1 MTYLRILQGLIKKK
15 LLRFTPLPRT
25 SRTKGVE
32 GLVIQNCKTGHIN
45 YYYVFE
51 FEMIVVA
58 SLQQRVV
65 LYVNRVTA
73 EINPGTEGQIFI
85 RLATDLSAFSLIM
98 S

>member
-1 MTYLRILQGLIKKK
+1 M
-15 LLRFTPLPRT
+15 
-25 SRTKGVE
+25 
-32 GLVIQNCKTGHIN
+32 N

-51 FEMIVVA
+51 FKKIVVA

-65 LYVNRVTA
+65 VYVNRVTV